1 MRMANLLTLAL
12 YRLWLPPDEATK
24 SLRFTEVRDGKDI
37 RVVVSAVAEGSGA
50 QKVCR
55 DAPGS

>member
-1 MRMANLLTLAL
+1 MTLAL
-12 YRLWLPPDEATK
+12 HRLGLPPDEATK

-37 RVVVSAVAEGSGA
+37 RVVVSAVAEGSAA